1 MALSGGVKKEID
13 QVAISLVDLEYK
25 ERLLEVAGMAVFAPA
40 LRRSRLRGSRAG
52 TDVHALDVAMDW

>member
-1 MALSGGVKKEID
+1 MALSGGVKKID
-13 QVAISLVDLEYK
+13 QAVVSLVDLEYK
-25 ERLLEVAGMAVFAPA
+25 DRLKEVAGMAVFAPA